1 LARVNCQAYDRK
13 TGAGGSGLMSLPV
26 DITGEF
32 TGNPQ
37 VAMIELHAPS
47 LHATFSPASLPEHS
61 AVDGRGSF

>member
-1 LARVNCQAYDRK
+1 
-13 TGAGGSGLMSLPV
+13 MSLPV

-37 VAMIELHAPS
+37 VAMIESHAPS

-61 AVDGRGSF
+61 AVDGCGSF